1 MFGIG
6 EEAVKLALRYGE
18 MAEVYI
24 EREKTLE
31 VEIQRDLIDFGKIES
46 MTGIG
51 IRILKEGRM
60 GFAYTSDP
68 DGVDVAVRMA
78 AQNLQLADPDENFGF
93 SEPSTYPSVKGIH
106 DRSFDDLEVEDSVEM
121 AGRMIDRVLEEGCK
135 PTSGGFTASRI
146 ETFIINSEGVEASS
160 SSTGFSAHISVT
172 AGENGMKTTAYESDS
187 SCKLDIN
194 PEWVAGRACRI
205 ARDSMGGRSI
215 ESGRIPAVL
224 DYHAAAG
231 LLGTFAGAF
240 SADNVQ
246 RGRSV
251 LADRIG
257 SQVTGEGLS
266 VYDDG
271 TLEGGLGSAPFDG
284 EGTPSQRT
292 ALVEDG
298 ILRGYLHNIYTASKG
313 RADSTGNGLRGYMEV
328 PAVST
333 TNFILEFDSTVP
345 LDDFR
350 GIFVTDVL
358 GAHTANPI
366 SGDFSVEANNAF
378 MADSG
383 EFTPVK
389 KAMLSGNIFELMMKV
404 SSTDLER
411 RQVGGFVTAPL
422 MVEDVHVTG

>member
-1 MFGIG
+1 MLGIG
-6 EEAVKLALRYGE
+6 EEAVKRALKYGE

-68 DGVDVAVRMA
+68 GGVDAAVRMA
-78 AQNLQLADPDENFGF
+78 AQNLRLADPDENFGF

-106 DRSFDDLEVEDSVEM
+106 DRSFSDLEVEDSVEM
-121 AGRMIDRVLEEGCK
+121 AGRMIERVLEEGCK

-146 ETFIINSEGVEASS
+146 ETFIVNSEGIEASS
-160 SSTGFSAHISVT
+160 ASTGFSGHISVT
-172 AGENGMKTTAYESDS
+172 VEGNGMKTTAYESDS
-187 SCKLDIN
+187 SCKLDID
-194 PEWVAGRACRI
+194 PEWIAGRACRI
-205 ARDSMGGRSI
+205 AKDSLGGRSI
-215 ESGRIPAVL
+215 EGGKIPAVL

-231 LLGTFAGAF
+231 LLGTFAAAF

-251 LADRIG
+251 LADRLG
-257 SQVTGEGLS
+257 SRVTSEGLS

-271 TLEGGLGSAPFDG
+271 TMEGGLGSAPFDG

-292 ALVEDG
+292 VLVEDG

-313 RADSTGNGLRGYMEV
+313 RTGSTGNGLRGYMEV

-333 TNFILEFDSTVP
+333 TNLILEFNRKIQ
-345 LDDFR
+345 LEDFM

-378 MADSG
+378 MVDAG

-389 KAMLSGNIFELMMKV
+389 KAMLSGNIFELMMNA

-411 RQVGGFVTAPL
+411 RQVGGFVTAPI
-422 MVEDVHVTG
+422 MFEEVHVTG